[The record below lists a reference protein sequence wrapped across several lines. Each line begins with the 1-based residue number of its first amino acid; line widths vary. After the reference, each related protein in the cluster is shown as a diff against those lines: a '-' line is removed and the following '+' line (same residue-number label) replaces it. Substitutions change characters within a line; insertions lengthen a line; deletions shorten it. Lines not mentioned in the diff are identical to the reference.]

1 MHQNNQRWLITGAGG
16 QLGSVL
22 LRTLTRSGHPATG
35 LISPTGPAPLV
46 GMTIRCDLTD
56 RDNLS
61 NVVRALQPT
70 HIVHA
75 AAVTN
80 VQTAFENPDV
90 ARSVNVAAT
99 AHLVELASQLGS
111 RLVYVS
117 TDLVFDGKTGN
128 YKETDAP
135 FPLSVY
141 GQTKLE
147 GERFILKYPGGVI
160 ARLPLMYGLP
170 DVMRATTFRNQLQSI
185 RDGQP
190 LRLFEDEFRSPLWLD
205 DAAEALITIAQST
218 IIGLLHVAGPQRLSR
233 LDMGRIMAMALHCE
247 ESLLIPTRQSEIAFS
262 EPRPAD
268 VSLCSDQFAS
278 TFGRSPGRPM
288 ADAMALVIKN

>member
-1 MHQNNQRWLITGAGG
+1 MHQENHRWLISGAGG

-22 LRTLTRSGHPATG
+22 LRTLTRSGAQATG
-35 LISPTGPAPLV
+35 LIYPTGPAPLV

-61 NVVRALQPT
+61 NVVSALQPT
-70 HIVHA
+70 HIIHA

-80 VQTAFENPDV
+80 VQTAFENPGV
-90 ARSVNVAAT
+90 ARNVNVTAT

-111 RLVYVS
+111 RLVYIS
-117 TDLVFDGKTGN
+117 TDLVFDGKTGH
-128 YKETDAP
+128 YKETDSP
-135 FPLSVY
+135 LPLSVY

-147 GERFILKYPGGVI
+147 GERFALATAKGVV

-170 DVMRATTFRNQLQSI
+170 DVMRATTFRNQLQTL
-185 RDGQP
+185 RDGQS

-205 DAAEALITIAQST
+205 DAAAALITLAQSDVA
-218 IIGLLHVAGPQRLSR
+218 GLMHVAGPQRLSR
-233 LDMGRIMAMALHCE
+233 LDMGRIMAMALRCE

-268 VSLCSDQFAS
+268 VSLCSDVFAS
-278 TFGRSPGRPM
+278 TFGRFPGRPM
-288 ADAMALVIKN
+288 ADAMAMIIKN